1 MIRVKGRTLC
11 RWQNEGEASCSQVV
25 GQIYLI
31 PCVCE
36 CVCVEMVYSIN
47 IQPLLYLLDEVT
59 FVTLLVE
66 DVSVWVKDELAMEV
80 ETATG

>member
-1 MIRVKGRTLC
+1 M
-11 RWQNEGEASCSQVV
+11 V

-66 DVSVWVKDELAMEV
+66 DVSVWVKDELAMDV
-80 ETATG
+80 ETATGWAVYDKY